1 MDIGEELA
9 VDRLEVEEFVY
20 REARLLDEHRYEEW
34 EALWAEDGMYWIP
47 ANGEDADPDRK
58 VSYVYD
64 NKNRLRTRVRQLL
77 TGDRHSQ
84 IPRSRTQ
91 HLISNL
97 EVEELGEAEVTV
109 RSGFLVVESR
119 LGEMNLWP
127 GKAVH
132 RLRKEEGTLKI
143 VMKKI
148 VLVNNDQPITSMAFL
163 L

>member
-1 MDIGEELA
+1 MDIGEEL
-9 VDRLEVEEFVY
+9 DRLEVEEFLY

-34 EALWAEDGMYWIP
+34 EALWAEDGTYWIP
-47 ANGEDADPDRK
+47 ANGEDADPDQK

-77 TGDRHSQ
+77 TGDRYSQ
-84 IPRSRTQ
+84 LPQSRTQ

-97 EVEELGEAEVTV
+97 EVTELGTVEAAV

-127 GKAVH
+127 GKAIH
-132 RLRKEEGTLKI
+132 RLRKTEGKLEI

>member
-1 MDIGEELA
+1 MDIGEEP
-9 VDRLEVEEFVY
+9 DRLEVEEFLY

-34 EALWAEDGMYWIP
+34 EELWAEDGLYWIP
-47 ANGEDADPDRK
+47 ANGEGDDPDQK
-58 VSYVYD
+58 ISYVYD
-64 NKNRLRTRVRQLL
+64 NKNRLRTRVQQLL

-84 IPRSRTQ
+84 LPQSRTQ

-97 EVEELGEAEVTV
+97 EVTELGTAEVTV

-127 GKAVH
+127 GKAIH
-132 RLRKEEGTLKI
+132 RLRKTEGKLEI

-148 VLVNNDQPITSMAFL
+148 VLVNNDQPITSLAFL